1 MMRHTCIVDGRETS
15 VYYLVRDEDDNIS
28 SEVMQMAMVLQQI
41 PSKKLR
47 KVALEQAKVLA
58 AISE

>member
-28 SEVMQMAMVLQQI
+28 SEVMQMAMLLQQI
-41 PSKKLR
+41 QNKEIR
-47 KVALEQAKVLA
+47 RAAIEQVKVLA
-58 AISE
+58 NIG